1 MVVHNHNKFFPCVL
15 QNEGKRRRWNPILSN
30 TCSKF
35 IKHFQEKG
43 WCRSIAKQRLR
54 ACGLK
59 QGCPSAFAGETCGSF
74 FKEANRSV
82 KSFTP
87 YFGYTFLWNICDSDS
102 KNAWNTPHLQQ
113 PPLNPFFAAMVAAVG
128 CQSSLK
134 RPHILC
140 MATTSL
146 RL

>member
-1 MVVHNHNKFFPCVL
+1 MKAK
-15 QNEGKRRRWNPILSN
+15 EGDGNQYYQTLVQSSSSIFRKRDGAGQLLS
-30 TCSKF
+30 
-35 IKHFQEKG
+35 KG
-43 WCRSIAKQRLR
+43 W

-87 YFGYTFLWNICDSDS
+87 YFGYTSLWNICDSDS
-102 KNAWNTPHLQQ
+102 KNVWNTPHLQQ
-113 PPLNPFFAAMVAAVG
+113 PPLNPFFPAMVAAVG

-134 RPHILC
+134 RPSTNLIFSVWPPHPSDCDYSIL
-140 MATTSL
+140 ATA
-146 RL
+146 